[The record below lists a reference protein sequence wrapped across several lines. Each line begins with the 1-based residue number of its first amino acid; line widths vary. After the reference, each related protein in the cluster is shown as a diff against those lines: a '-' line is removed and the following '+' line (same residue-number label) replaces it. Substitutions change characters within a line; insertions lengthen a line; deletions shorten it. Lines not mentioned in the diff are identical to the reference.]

1 MSETM
6 HVSGTV
12 QPKAPHRTRLIEKP
26 CGTPQVPREFVH
38 RPIVDDI
45 LVTSWRRQDDSHFAV
60 TAQWPE
66 EHGYFASQDGRHH
79 LILTGETIRQAGL
92 LLSHTELGVP
102 VGHHFILGDLDYT
115 TYPEHLDAGSGP
127 IGLSIDVSCSKM
139 RMRAG
144 TLAGARFDMTL
155 RAADRIMA
163 TGHSHVTVAS
173 PAVYRRIRGEQLTAR
188 RTLGPLPTCVPP
200 RLTGSTSEHDVL
212 LSPTDRPDSW
222 LLRIAPGH
230 AAVVNP
236 ANDHVPGMVLL
247 DAAQQAAHALTAPGT
262 FVPYAFGT
270 TFHRYAEHGTPCAIE
285 ARRVPSPLPRT
296 TAVRV
301 TGSQDGHPVFV
312 STLTARDSRG

>member
-45 LVTSWRRQDDSHFAV
+45 LVTSWRRQDDSHFSV

-115 TYPEHLDAGSGP
+115 TYPEHLDAGRGQ
-127 IGLSIDVSCSKM
+127 IGLSIDVTCSKM

-155 RAADRIMA
+155 RAADRIVA

-173 PAVYRRIRGEQLTAR
+173 PAVYRRIRGEHLTAR

-285 ARRVPSPLPRT
+285 AHRVPSALPRT

-312 STLTARDSRG
+312 STLTARESRG

>member
-26 CGTPQVPREFVH
+26 CGTPRVPREFVH

-45 LVTSWRRQDDSHFAV
+45 LVTSWRRQDDSHFSV

-155 RAADRIMA
+155 RAADRIVA

-285 ARRVPSPLPRT
+285 ARRVPSALPGT
-296 TAVRV
+296 TAVQV

>member
-45 LVTSWRRQDDSHFAV
+45 LVTSWRRQDDSHFSV

-127 IGLSIDVSCSKM
+127 IGLSIDVTCSKM

-155 RAADRIMA
+155 RAADRIVA

-173 PAVYRRIRGEQLTAR
+173 PAVYRRIRGEHLTAR

-285 ARRVPSPLPRT
+285 ARRVPSALPRT

>member
-45 LVTSWRRQDDSHFAV
+45 LVTSWRRQDDSHFSV

-115 TYPEHLDAGSGP
+115 TYPEHLDAGSGS

-155 RAADRIMA
+155 RAGDRIVA

-285 ARRVPSPLPRT
+285 ARRVPSALPGT
-296 TAVRV
+296 TAVQV

>member
-1 MSETM
+1 M

-45 LVTSWRRQDDSHFAV
+45 LVTSWRRQDDSHFSV

-155 RAADRIMA
+155 RAADRIVA

-188 RTLGPLPTCVPP
+188 
-200 RLTGSTSEHDVL
+200 
-212 LSPTDRPDSW
+212 
-222 LLRIAPGH
+222 
-230 AAVVNP
+230 
-236 ANDHVPGMVLL
+236 
-247 DAAQQAAHALTAPGT
+247 
-262 FVPYAFGT
+262 
-270 TFHRYAEHGTPCAIE
+270 
-285 ARRVPSPLPRT
+285 
-296 TAVRV
+296 
-301 TGSQDGHPVFV
+301 
-312 STLTARDSRG
+312 